1 MFSKSKTPRAEAG
14 RRTEPSPPSIIS
26 RGLEVTG
33 DMVTDG
39 EVHVDGRVVGD
50 IECGKLIVGT
60 GASIEGAVRAKEVD
74 IRGQVSGRV
83 EGEVVALAKTA
94 RVIGDIWHNSLAMEA
109 GAHLEGQVRKA
120 DGKGVMD
127 KPLQAILRQKPDQEP
142 SATTAVKPV
151 SIDGDRVASAS

>member
-1 MFSKSKTPRAEAG
+1 M
-14 RRTEPSPPSIIS
+14 
-26 RGLEVTG
+26 
-33 DMVTDG
+33 
-39 EVHVDGRVVGD
+39 
-50 IECGKLIVGT
+50 
-60 GASIEGAVRAKEVD
+60 RAKEVD

-142 SATTAVKPV
+142 SAATTAVKPV